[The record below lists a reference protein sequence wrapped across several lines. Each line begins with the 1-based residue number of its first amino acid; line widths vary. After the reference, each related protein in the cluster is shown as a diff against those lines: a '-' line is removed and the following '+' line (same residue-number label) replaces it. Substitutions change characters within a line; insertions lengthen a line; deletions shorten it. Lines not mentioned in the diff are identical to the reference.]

1 MTWTLTV
8 DDTTI
13 RITDTEQVTLQKLVD
28 RMNETP
34 GPVVDW
40 TADDG
45 TEIRITA
52 NSAYTLTH
60 DG

>member
-8 DDTTI
+8 DDKTI
-13 RITDTEQVTLQKLVD
+13 RITDTEKVMLQKLVD

-34 GPVVDW
+34 GPFVEW

-45 TEIRITA
+45 TAIRITA
-52 NSAYTLTH
+52 NSAYTLTR
-60 DG
+60 DS